1 MKPLRHVPL
10 LLVPFALVAAFSL
23 AGCSSSGETA
33 ASAPANSP
41 EVARA
46 YADCLTG
53 EGIDGVFVNDANFVG
68 VSVEAKPGG
77 SGEAGDGGDSSI
89 FMDASADGAYG
100 EAEKACSARLPEYHA
115 EVFDEDPVVA
125 AQMIEQ
131 SRAFAACARQN
142 GLSDFPDPDG
152 ATEGTLLVPEGTTK
166 SAFLAVV
173 TACAPA
179 FGQGTQIAD
188 PSVDANA
195 QAGQGQTFSIAMPQ
209 FGGAYDKAW
218 APEVTSLLFAAL
230 EPAEGTGQ

>member
-1 MKPLRHVPL
+1 MKHLRHVPL
-10 LLVPFALVAAFSL
+10 LLLPFALVAAFSL
-23 AGCSSSGETA
+23 AGCSSSGEAA

-53 EGIDGVFVNDANFVG
+53 EGVDGVFVNDTNFVG

-77 SGEAGDGGDSSI
+77 ISEAGEDDSNV
-89 FMDASADGAYG
+89 FVDASADGPFG
-100 EAEKACSARLPEYHA
+100 EAEKACSARVPEYHA
-115 EVFDEDPVVA
+115 EVFDEDPALA
-125 AQMIEQ
+125 AQMIDQ

-142 GLSDFPDPDG
+142 GLSDFPDPDI
-152 ATEGTLLVPEGTTK
+152 AAEDTLLVPEGTTK
-166 SAFLAVV
+166 SAFFAVV
-173 TACAPA
+173 TACASV
-179 FGQGTQIAD
+179 FGQGAPVTD

-195 QAGQGQTFSIAMPQ
+195 QGGQGQTFSIAMPT

-230 EPAEGTGQ
+230 EPTEGAGQ